1 MLRRWLDRISREPL
15 TVFVH
20 VPKTG
25 GSTVNRILRE
35 SLGEGRDH
43 CEGFWSD
50 PKQVGDAARACRW
63 LSGHLPRDEMEAALV
78 GVSGRRLEFFT
89 VLREPAAQVASQY
102 NWLMEIQFRGEAF
115 FKSHPPEIQ
124 AMSREIGA
132 SRNEDVSVVIG
143 NLRRHR
149 PLFLN
154 QQSRLVLGSGGDGV
168 TSESEIRE
176 RLRAYRSIGTE
187 HTLLGLAGQMIGEK
201 VSVVPQENTSP
212 YHFDPAVFETSA
224 MREFLAVEH
233 AADLSLYATA
243 RGLERSA

>member
-1 MLRRWLDRISREPL
+1 MLRRWLERISREPL

-25 GSTVNRILRE
+25 GSTVNRILKE

-43 CEGFWSD
+43 CEGFWND
-50 PKQVGDAARACRW
+50 PQYVANAARECRW
-63 LSGHLPRDEMEAALV
+63 LSGHVPRDELEAALV
-78 GVSGRRLEFFT
+78 GVSGRRLDFFT

-102 NWLMEIQFRGEAF
+102 NWLMEIQFRGDAF
-115 FKSHPPEIQ
+115 FRSHPPAIQ
-124 AMSREIGA
+124 AMSREISA
-132 SRNEDVSVVIG
+132 SRNEDVSVVID

-154 QQSRLVLGSGGDGV
+154 QQARLVLGSGGDGV

-176 RLRAYRSIGTE
+176 RLRAYRSIATE
-187 HTLLGLAGQMIGEK
+187 HTLLGLAGHMIGQK
-201 VSVVPQENTSP
+201 VSVVPRENTSP
-212 YHFDPAVFETSA
+212 YHFDPAVFETA
-224 MREFLAVEH
+224 EMREFLAVEH
-233 AADLSLYATA
+233 AADLSLYATV